1 MTWTIIVLAILAL
14 VLWSFYIS
22 WRASR
27 LDRLHNRV
35 EAARTA
41 LDLALVR
48 RASAASD
55 LASSGLV
62 DPATS
67 LLLAD
72 AVRRAR
78 QANPAERDLA
88 ESDLTRALRATLGEP
103 GVRGELE
110 DGTGNGSPDAG
121 NRAPDGRDDVVP
133 AAGAAAQ
140 EGPGAL
146 APGAAQAGTV
156 PAGTVPAGALPAG
169 TAPAGAV
176 PAGTAP
182 AGPVLAGTAPVRAIP
197 QEEGPAEEEGAEEL
211 IDEVEKAARQVFI
224 ARKFYND
231 VAGRTIDARRRPLA
245 RVLRLS
251 GSAKQPEFFDMDDAL
266 TDDDG

>member
-1 MTWTIIVLAILAL
+1 MTWTVIVLAILAV

-55 LASSGLV
+55 LASSGLL

-78 QANPAERDLA
+78 QANLDERDLA

-103 GVRGELE
+103 GIRGELE
-110 DGTGNGSPDAG
+110 DGEGAG
-121 NRAPDGRDDVVP
+121 AKQAPGIPTP
-133 AAGAAAQ
+133 AA
-140 EGPGAL
+140 
-146 APGAAQAGTV
+146 
-156 PAGTVPAGALPAG
+156 
-169 TAPAGAV
+169 
-176 PAGTAP
+176 AP
-182 AGPVLAGTAPVRAIP
+182 AGPVPASPVPAAPVAAAPVSASNAQASLTSAGAAPVRAIP
-197 QEEGPAEEEGAEEL
+197 QEDGPAEEEGAEEL
-211 IDEVEKAARQVFI
+211 VDEVEKAARQVFI

-251 GSAKQPEFFDMDDAL
+251 GSAKPPEFFDMDDAL
-266 TDDDG
+266 TDGDQ

>member
-1 MTWTIIVLAILAL
+1 MTSTIIVLAVLAV

-48 RASAASD
+48 RSSAASE
-55 LASSGLV
+55 LASSGLL

-78 QANPAERDLA
+78 EADSAERDLA
-88 ESDLTRALRATLGEP
+88 ESDLTRALRATLGDP
-103 GVRGELE
+103 VFRKELA
-110 DGTGNGSPDAG
+110 DDDWAG
-121 NRAPDGRDDVVP
+121 NQGVANQS
-133 AAGAAAQ
+133 AANHGATELIAEVEAAAQ
-140 EGPGAL
+140 
-146 APGAAQAGTV
+146 
-156 PAGTVPAGALPAG
+156 
-169 TAPAGAV
+169 
-176 PAGTAP
+176 
-182 AGPVLAGTAPVRAIP
+182 
-197 QEEGPAEEEGAEEL
+197 
-211 IDEVEKAARQVFI
+211 QVFI

-231 VAGRTIDARRRPLA
+231 LAGRTVYARRRPLA
-245 RVLRLS
+245 RALRLA
-251 GSAKQPEFFDMDDAL
+251 GRAPLPVFFDMDDAIA
-266 TDDDG
+266 GEGIE

>member
-1 MTWTIIVLAILAL
+1 MTWTIVVLAVLAI

-55 LASSGLV
+55 LASSGML

-72 AVRRAR
+72 AVRRVR
-78 QANPAERDLA
+78 QAEPAERDLA

-103 GVRGELE
+103 GVRKELL
-110 DGTGNGSPDAG
+110 AG
-121 NRAPDGRDDVVP
+121 GD
-133 AAGAAAQ
+133 AGAA
-140 EGPGAL
+140 
-146 APGAAQAGTV
+146 
-156 PAGTVPAGALPAG
+156 
-169 TAPAGAV
+169 
-176 PAGTAP
+176 
-182 AGPVLAGTAPVRAIP
+182 
-197 QEEGPAEEEGAEEL
+197 EL
-211 IDEVEKAARQVFI
+211 LEEVENAARQVFI

-231 VAGRTIDARRRPLA
+231 LAGRTIDARRRPLA
-245 RVLRLS
+245 RVLHLS
-251 GSAKQPEFFDMDDAL
+251 GSAPQPQFFDIEDAL
-266 TDDDG
+266 TDDES

>member
-1 MTWTIIVLAILAL
+1 MTLTIIVLVVLAV

-48 RASAASD
+48 RASAASE
-55 LASSGLV
+55 LATSGLL

-78 QANPAERDLA
+78 QADPAERDLA
-88 ESDLTRALRATLGEP
+88 ESDLTRALRATLGDP
-103 GVRGELE
+103 DFRKELIGD
-110 DGTGNGSPDAG
+110 DGATELVAE
-121 NRAPDGRDDVVP
+121 V
-133 AAGAAAQ
+133 GAAAQ
-140 EGPGAL
+140 
-146 APGAAQAGTV
+146 
-156 PAGTVPAGALPAG
+156 
-169 TAPAGAV
+169 
-176 PAGTAP
+176 
-182 AGPVLAGTAPVRAIP
+182 
-197 QEEGPAEEEGAEEL
+197 
-211 IDEVEKAARQVFI
+211 QVFI

-231 VAGRTIDARRRPLA
+231 LAGRTVDARRRPLA
-245 RVLRLS
+245 RVLRLA
-251 GSAKQPEFFDMDDAL
+251 GSAPLPAFFDMDD
-266 TDDDG
+266 TVDDEGIE

>member
-1 MTWTIIVLAILAL
+1 VTWTIIVLALLAL
-14 VLWSFYIS
+14 VLWGFYVS

-27 LDRLHNRV
+27 LDRLHNRT
-35 EAARTA
+35 EATRTA

-55 LASSGLV
+55 LASSGQL

-78 QANPAERDLA
+78 QAGQTDRDLA
-88 ESDLTRALRATLGEP
+88 ESDLTRALRATVGDPEY
-103 GVRGELE
+103 RKEL
-110 DGTGNGSPDAG
+110 A
-121 NRAPDGRDDVVP
+121 ADD
-133 AAGAAAQ
+133 GAAD
-140 EGPGAL
+140 GADDD
-146 APGAAQAGTV
+146 GAAD
-156 PAGTVPAGALPAG
+156 GADD
-169 TAPAGAV
+169 GA
-176 PAGTAP
+176 A
-182 AGPVLAGTAPVRAIP
+182 
-197 QEEGPAEEEGAEEL
+197 EL
-211 IDEVEKAARQVFI
+211 IAEVEDAAHRVFI

-251 GSAKQPEFFDMDDAL
+251 GSAQPPAFFDMDDEIEASPR
-266 TDDDG
+266 GE